1 MILLNLSHNWVNNEL
16 IRGSV
21 LTAFYDLL
29 KTLIKAI
36 VYYSMQQIVRF
47 CPNIRTVPDIRS
59 ITTIPLP

>member
-16 IRGSV
+16 TRGSV

-36 VYYSMQQIVRF
+36 VYYSMQQIV
-47 CPNIRTVPDIRS
+47 
-59 ITTIPLP
+59 